1 MDFFKILFRRIIR
14 MNSGKIGWST
24 RFIELWPLC
33 DSFHS
38 FQSNTATVILLRQ
51 TSFQIFRHFRCSLRV
66 MNSTEKKKSKNNQ
79 ITVIN
84 VMIWATWTCGHL
96 MILRWWYDRFKWTR
110 FWTFFKKS
118 FRRLPRWSAVSAL
131 PASFPDGGRR
141 GKWWIWMKILQSGSS
156 FGVSFCFWFV
166 SDVETLHFRPAK
178 RPCRPNWM
186 RKMNGNYFWEKK
198 ILNIMLQGRRMNFW

>member
-1 MDFFKILFRRIIR
+1 
-14 MNSGKIGWST
+14 MNSGKIGRST

-110 FWTFFKKS
+110 FWTFFFIFFKKK
-118 FRRLPRWSAVSAL
+118 VSGGFL
-131 PASFPDGGRR
+131 VGRR
-141 GKWWIWMKILQSGSS
+141 FPRCPPPSRTAVEGENDEFEWKFYSQVPPLACHFVSGLSVTSKRFIFGQRNGRVGRIGCGKWMEII
-156 FGVSFCFWFV
+156 FG
-166 SDVETLHFRPAK
+166 K
-178 RPCRPNWM
+178 R
-186 RKMNGNYFWEKK
+186 KF
-198 ILNIMLQGRRMNFW
+198 